1 MNTEVT
7 KLFSREEIQSLN
19 KKLSG
24 LVFNSATKGKCKYTR
39 FELYPVNNKS
49 TIVNPLI
56 SVFDIFVSEET
67 FNKAINHFIN
77 ESQTKRDYTL
87 FEYNNMK
94 LIKKMDGKTDCEC
107 YLDEEIMKSDQNL
120 PILINRQK
128 RDVADFSCRDD
139 LSTSEI
145 TETIIK
151 VCELAPIFIS
161 FIFDKQLQKY
171 YYKLWFD
178 IADDIDDVIDNFTI

>member
-1 MNTEVT
+1 MNTEIT
-7 KLFSREEIQSLN
+7 KLFSREDIQFLN

-39 FELYPVNNKS
+39 FELYPLNNKS
-49 TIVNPLI
+49 TIVNPLV
-56 SVFDIFVSEET
+56 SVFDVFVPEGT
-67 FNKAINHFIN
+67 FNDALNLFIS
-77 ESQTKRDYTL
+77 ESQTKKEYTL

-94 LIKKMDGKTDCEC
+94 LIKKMDGKSECEC
-107 YLDEEIMKSDQNL
+107 DIEEEILKTDRNL

-139 LSTSEI
+139 LDVREI
-145 TETIIK
+145 SETIIK
-151 VCELAPIFIS
+151 LCEKAPIFLS

-178 IADDIDDVIDNFTI
+178 IADDIDDVLDNFRI